1 MDLTSTGLVYSSAHF
16 KALAVGG
23 GVSEAFALAGERACY
38 GSISSRGDQL
48 LVLGTKA
55 VHLVKLRTWP
65 ERLMYLSEQGRW
77 AEALNIAAEEG
88 LHRDKFTEMLFDK
101 YLASLNQNIVDKD
114 SLTAAVNCCV
124 KLNKM

>member
-1 MDLTSTGLVYSSAHF
+1 MVYSSAQF

-38 GSISSRGDQL
+38 NSLSSRGEQL

-55 VHLVKLRTWP
+55 IHLVKLRSWP

-77 AEALNIAAEEG
+77 TEALNIAASEG
-88 LHRDKFTEMLFDK
+88 VHRDKFTALLFDK
-101 YLASLNQNIVDKD
+101 YLNSLNQNVVDKD

-124 KLNKM
+124 KLNKV